1 MSQGTASFT
10 FGAPARLL
18 NLNDRDHWA
27 TRARIVKDWRQTAG
41 WAALQLPKDF
51 RPCPGKIVVEI
62 TLPVKRMQRR
72 DGHNYAPT
80 IKPIIDGLVDANVVP
95 DDDTSHVLT
104 AEPTFHTAPDVIV
117 KITTL

>member
-1 MSQGTASFT
+1 MSTARFV
-10 FGAPARLL
+10 FAQPARLL

-72 DGHNYAPT
+72 DGHNYAAT
-80 IKPIIDGLVDANVVP
+80 VKPIIDGLVDARVIP
-95 DDDTSHVLT
+95 DDDTAHVLT
-104 AEPTFHTAPDVIV
+104 GEPTFHISDRVIV
-117 KITTL
+117 AITKL